1 MKNLS
6 NILFG
11 LFSSVLLLG
20 VAHGSPMPEPML
32 DDLAPLIDSSSKESI
47 DPGVYQVAKAYPEN
61 AHDIACILVKFFGQA
76 EKVEESM
83 LAVVTEEEQK
93 EAVRNSIAN
102 CRASGEADYV
112 GRYSTVKNTFNHG
125 VTQGQ

>member
-6 NILFG
+6 NVLFG
-11 LFSSVLLLG
+11 LFSGLLLLG
-20 VAHGSPMPEPML
+20 VAHASPMPEPML
-32 DDLAPLIDSSSKESI
+32 DELAPLIDSSSKEAI

-76 EKVEESM
+76 DEVEENM
-83 LAVVTEEEQK
+83 LAVVSEEGQK
-93 EAVRNSIAN
+93 EAVKNSVAN
-102 CRASGEADYV
+102 CRSSGEADYV